1 MELFDFGI
9 PALDKALNLTATV
22 LLLLA
27 LGMLLIRVILRLC
40 DRAFD
45 RSERLAPF
53 RTYLRSTLRAVLY
66 ILLALAVLGSI
77 GVEITSFVAL
87 LSVAGLAVSLSLQNT
102 LSNVAGGVML
112 LIAIVGLASAVYCQ
126 YSAAV
131 ASTGFAT
138 ALRSGL
144 FRHIQSLPSD
154 QLDRLGADTLTTRV
168 TNDVNQLQLAVAMLI
183 RLVVRAPFLVI
194 GATVM
199 ALLLDWKL
207 ACIFFVA
214 APLMALVLY
223 LVMSRSIPFY
233 RIIQKKLDRISL
245 ITRENLSGV
254 RVIRA
259 FSRQEKEKERFAQA
273 SEDQMSTSIAV
284 GRISALLNPLTS
296 AIINLAIAAVIW
308 FGGFRVDAGG
318 MTQGE
323 VIAFVN
329 YLNQIL
335 LAMIVVANL
344 VVIFTK
350 AAASATR
357 VDEVLELHPSI
368 VNRVSRPAQEV
379 EGSPEIAFDAVSFAY
394 PDAGAYS
401 LSDISFTVARGQTLG
416 IIGGTGCGKSTLVN
430 LIPRFYEV
438 SQGSLKVDGVDVRDY
453 PMDQLRGKVG
463 IVPQRAV
470 LFSGTLRQNMQWRK
484 QDATDEEIWQALE
497 TAQAASFV
505 RKMPDGLDSVILQ
518 GGKNLSGGQKQRL
531 TIARALVGEP
541 EILILDDSA
550 SALDFATDAALR
562 QAIAKFSAE
571 RGNRMTTIIVSQRAN
586 TVRYADQIVVL
597 DDGKAAGIGTHEQLL
612 ESCQTYREI
621 YWSQNERQEAVAQK
635 GGER

>member
-1 MELFDFGI
+1 MLKFARFLKQFKREVLIGPVFKLTEAVFELIVPLVMAQIIDVGIANGDRGYVLRMGGVMVLLGLVGLGCALICQYCAARASQGFG
-9 PALDKALNLTATV
+9 TV
-22 LLLLA
+22 L
-27 LGMLLIRVILRLC
+27 
-40 DRAFD
+40 
-45 RSERLAPF
+45 RSEMF
-53 RTYLRSTLRAVLY
+53 RH
-66 ILLALAVLGSI
+66 I
-77 GVEITSFVAL
+77 
-87 LSVAGLAVSLSLQNT
+87 NT
-102 LSNVAGGVML
+102 LSHGEIDQIGTPS
-112 LIAIVGLASAVYCQ
+112 LI
-126 YSAAV
+126 
-131 ASTGFAT
+131 
-138 ALRSGL
+138 
-144 FRHIQSLPSD
+144 
-154 QLDRLGADTLTTRV
+154 TRI

-453 PMDQLRGKVG
+453 PMEQLRGKVG
-463 IVPQRAV
+463 IVPQKAV

-562 QAIAKFSAE
+562 QAIAKFSAG

>member
-1 MELFDFGI
+1 MLKFARFLKQFKREVLIGPVFKLTEAVFELIVPLVMAQIIDVGIANGDRGYVLRMGGVMVLLGLVGLGCALICQYCAARASQGFG
-9 PALDKALNLTATV
+9 TV
-22 LLLLA
+22 L
-27 LGMLLIRVILRLC
+27 
-40 DRAFD
+40 
-45 RSERLAPF
+45 RSEMF
-53 RTYLRSTLRAVLY
+53 RH
-66 ILLALAVLGSI
+66 I
-77 GVEITSFVAL
+77 
-87 LSVAGLAVSLSLQNT
+87 NT
-102 LSNVAGGVML
+102 LSHGEIDQIGTPS
-112 LIAIVGLASAVYCQ
+112 LI
-126 YSAAV
+126 
-131 ASTGFAT
+131 
-138 ALRSGL
+138 
-144 FRHIQSLPSD
+144 
-154 QLDRLGADTLTTRV
+154 TRI

-214 APLMALVLY
+214 GPLMALVLY

-612 ESCQTYREI
+612 ESCQIYREI

>member
-1 MELFDFGI
+1 MLKFARFLKQFKKEVLIGPVFKLTEAVFELIVPLVMAQIIDVGIANGDRGYVLRMGGVMVLLGLVGLGCALICQYCAARASQGFG
-9 PALDKALNLTATV
+9 TV
-22 LLLLA
+22 L
-27 LGMLLIRVILRLC
+27 
-40 DRAFD
+40 
-45 RSERLAPF
+45 RSEMF
-53 RTYLRSTLRAVLY
+53 RH
-66 ILLALAVLGSI
+66 I
-77 GVEITSFVAL
+77 
-87 LSVAGLAVSLSLQNT
+87 NT
-102 LSNVAGGVML
+102 LSHGEIDQIGTPS
-112 LIAIVGLASAVYCQ
+112 LI
-126 YSAAV
+126 
-131 ASTGFAT
+131 
-138 ALRSGL
+138 
-144 FRHIQSLPSD
+144 
-154 QLDRLGADTLTTRV
+154 TRI

-273 SEDQMSTSIAV
+273 SEDQMTTSITV

-357 VDEVLELHPSI
+357 VDEVLQLHPSI

-453 PMDQLRGKVG
+453 PMEQLRGKVG

-562 QAIAKFSAE
+562 QAIAKFSAG

-612 ESCQTYREI
+612 ESCQIYREI

>member
-1 MELFDFGI
+1 MLKFARFLKQFKREVLIGPVFKLTEAVFELIVPLVMAQIIDVGIANGDRGYVLRMGGVMVLLGLVGLGCALICQYCAARASQGFG
-9 PALDKALNLTATV
+9 TV
-22 LLLLA
+22 L
-27 LGMLLIRVILRLC
+27 
-40 DRAFD
+40 
-45 RSERLAPF
+45 RSEMF
-53 RTYLRSTLRAVLY
+53 RH
-66 ILLALAVLGSI
+66 I
-77 GVEITSFVAL
+77 
-87 LSVAGLAVSLSLQNT
+87 NT
-102 LSNVAGGVML
+102 LSHGEIDQIGTPS
-112 LIAIVGLASAVYCQ
+112 LI
-126 YSAAV
+126 
-131 ASTGFAT
+131 
-138 ALRSGL
+138 
-144 FRHIQSLPSD
+144 
-154 QLDRLGADTLTTRV
+154 TRI

-438 SQGSLKVDGVDVRDY
+438 SEGSIKVDGVDVRDY
-453 PMDQLRGKVG
+453 PMEQLRGKVG

>member
-1 MELFDFGI
+1 MLKFARFLKQFKKEVLIGPVFKLTEAVFELIVPLVMAQIIDVGIANGDRGYVLRMGGVMVLLGLVGLGCALICQYCAARASQGFG
-9 PALDKALNLTATV
+9 TV
-22 LLLLA
+22 L
-27 LGMLLIRVILRLC
+27 
-40 DRAFD
+40 
-45 RSERLAPF
+45 RSEMF
-53 RTYLRSTLRAVLY
+53 RH
-66 ILLALAVLGSI
+66 I
-77 GVEITSFVAL
+77 
-87 LSVAGLAVSLSLQNT
+87 NT
-102 LSNVAGGVML
+102 LSHGEIDQIGTPS
-112 LIAIVGLASAVYCQ
+112 LI
-126 YSAAV
+126 
-131 ASTGFAT
+131 
-138 ALRSGL
+138 
-144 FRHIQSLPSD
+144 
-154 QLDRLGADTLTTRV
+154 TRI

-273 SEDQMSTSIAV
+273 SEDQMTTSITV

-438 SQGSLKVDGVDVRDY
+438 SQGSIKVNGVDVRDY
-453 PMDQLRGKVG
+453 PMEQLRGKVG

-562 QAIAKFSAE
+562 RAIAKFSAE

>member
-1 MELFDFGI
+1 MLKFARFLKQFKREVLIGPVFKLTEAVFELIVPLVMAQIIDVGIANGDRGYVLRMGGVMVLLGLVGLGCALICQYCAARASQGFG
-9 PALDKALNLTATV
+9 TV
-22 LLLLA
+22 L
-27 LGMLLIRVILRLC
+27 
-40 DRAFD
+40 
-45 RSERLAPF
+45 RSEMF
-53 RTYLRSTLRAVLY
+53 RH
-66 ILLALAVLGSI
+66 I
-77 GVEITSFVAL
+77 
-87 LSVAGLAVSLSLQNT
+87 NT
-102 LSNVAGGVML
+102 LSHGEIDQIGTPS
-112 LIAIVGLASAVYCQ
+112 LI
-126 YSAAV
+126 
-131 ASTGFAT
+131 
-138 ALRSGL
+138 
-144 FRHIQSLPSD
+144 
-154 QLDRLGADTLTTRV
+154 TRI

-453 PMDQLRGKVG
+453 PMEQLRGKVG

-597 DDGKAAGIGTHEQLL
+597 DDGRATGIGTHEQLL

>member
-1 MELFDFGI
+1 MLKFARFLKQFKKEVLIGPVFKLTEAVFELIVPLVMAQIIDVGIANGDRGYVLRMGGVMVLLGLVGLGCALICQYCAARASQGFG
-9 PALDKALNLTATV
+9 TV
-22 LLLLA
+22 L
-27 LGMLLIRVILRLC
+27 
-40 DRAFD
+40 
-45 RSERLAPF
+45 RSEMF
-53 RTYLRSTLRAVLY
+53 RH
-66 ILLALAVLGSI
+66 I
-77 GVEITSFVAL
+77 
-87 LSVAGLAVSLSLQNT
+87 NT
-102 LSNVAGGVML
+102 LSHGEIDQIGTPS
-112 LIAIVGLASAVYCQ
+112 LI
-126 YSAAV
+126 
-131 ASTGFAT
+131 
-138 ALRSGL
+138 
-144 FRHIQSLPSD
+144 
-154 QLDRLGADTLTTRV
+154 TRI

-416 IIGGTGCGKSTLVN
+416 IIGGTGCGKSTLIN
-430 LIPRFYEV
+430 LVPRFYEV
-438 SQGSLKVDGVDVRDY
+438 SEGSIKVDGVDVRDY

-562 QAIAKFSAE
+562 QAIAKFSAG

-586 TVRYADQIVVL
+586 TVRYADRIVVL

-612 ESCQTYREI
+612 ESCQIYREI

>member
-1 MELFDFGI
+1 MLKFARFLKQFKKEVLIGPVFKLTEAVFELIVPLVMAQIIDVGIANGDRGYVLRMGGVMVLLGLVGLGCALICQYCAARASQGFG
-9 PALDKALNLTATV
+9 TV
-22 LLLLA
+22 L
-27 LGMLLIRVILRLC
+27 
-40 DRAFD
+40 
-45 RSERLAPF
+45 RSEMF
-53 RTYLRSTLRAVLY
+53 RH
-66 ILLALAVLGSI
+66 I
-77 GVEITSFVAL
+77 
-87 LSVAGLAVSLSLQNT
+87 NT
-102 LSNVAGGVML
+102 LSHGEIDQIGTPS
-112 LIAIVGLASAVYCQ
+112 LI
-126 YSAAV
+126 
-131 ASTGFAT
+131 
-138 ALRSGL
+138 
-144 FRHIQSLPSD
+144 
-154 QLDRLGADTLTTRV
+154 TRI

-273 SEDQMSTSIAV
+273 SEDQMTTSITV

-438 SQGSLKVDGVDVRDY
+438 SEGSIKVDGVDVRDY
-453 PMDQLRGKVG
+453 PMEQLRGKVG

-562 QAIAKFSAE
+562 RAIAKFSAE

-612 ESCQTYREI
+612 ENCQTYQEI

>member
-1 MELFDFGI
+1 MLKFARFLKQFKKEVLIGPVFKLTEAVFELIVPLVMAQIIDVGIANGDRGYVLRMGGVMVLLGLVGLGCALICQYCAARASQGFG
-9 PALDKALNLTATV
+9 TV
-22 LLLLA
+22 L
-27 LGMLLIRVILRLC
+27 
-40 DRAFD
+40 
-45 RSERLAPF
+45 RSEMF
-53 RTYLRSTLRAVLY
+53 RH
-66 ILLALAVLGSI
+66 I
-77 GVEITSFVAL
+77 
-87 LSVAGLAVSLSLQNT
+87 NT
-102 LSNVAGGVML
+102 LSHGEIDQIGTPS
-112 LIAIVGLASAVYCQ
+112 LI
-126 YSAAV
+126 
-131 ASTGFAT
+131 
-138 ALRSGL
+138 
-144 FRHIQSLPSD
+144 
-154 QLDRLGADTLTTRV
+154 TRI

-453 PMDQLRGKVG
+453 PMEQLRGKVG

-562 QAIAKFSAE
+562 RAIAKFSAG

-612 ESCQTYREI
+612 ESCQIYREI

>member
-1 MELFDFGI
+1 MLKFARFLKQFKREVLIGPVFKLTEAVFELIVPLVMAQIIDVGIANGDRGYVLRMGGVMVLLGLVGLGCALICQYCAARASQGFG
-9 PALDKALNLTATV
+9 TV
-22 LLLLA
+22 L
-27 LGMLLIRVILRLC
+27 
-40 DRAFD
+40 
-45 RSERLAPF
+45 RSEMF
-53 RTYLRSTLRAVLY
+53 RH
-66 ILLALAVLGSI
+66 I
-77 GVEITSFVAL
+77 
-87 LSVAGLAVSLSLQNT
+87 NT
-102 LSNVAGGVML
+102 LSHGEIDQIGTPS
-112 LIAIVGLASAVYCQ
+112 LI
-126 YSAAV
+126 
-131 ASTGFAT
+131 
-138 ALRSGL
+138 
-144 FRHIQSLPSD
+144 
-154 QLDRLGADTLTTRV
+154 TRI

-273 SEDQMSTSIAV
+273 SEDQMTTSITV

-416 IIGGTGCGKSTLVN
+416 IIGGTGCGKSTLIN
-430 LIPRFYEV
+430 LVPRFYEV
-438 SQGSLKVDGVDVRDY
+438 SEGSIKVDGVDVRDY
-453 PMDQLRGKVG
+453 PMEQLRGKVG

-531 TIARALVGEP
+531 TIARALMGEP

-562 QAIAKFSAE
+562 QAIAKFSAG

-612 ESCQTYREI
+612 ESCQIYREI
-621 YWSQNERQEAVAQK
+621 YWSQNERQEAVARK

>member
-1 MELFDFGI
+1 MLKFARFLKQFKKEVLIGPVFKLTEAVFELIVPLVMAQIIDVGIANGDRGYVLRMGGVMVLLGLVGLGCALICQYCAARASQGFG
-9 PALDKALNLTATV
+9 TV
-22 LLLLA
+22 L
-27 LGMLLIRVILRLC
+27 
-40 DRAFD
+40 
-45 RSERLAPF
+45 RSEMF
-53 RTYLRSTLRAVLY
+53 RH
-66 ILLALAVLGSI
+66 I
-77 GVEITSFVAL
+77 
-87 LSVAGLAVSLSLQNT
+87 NT
-102 LSNVAGGVML
+102 LSHGEIDQIGTPS
-112 LIAIVGLASAVYCQ
+112 LI
-126 YSAAV
+126 
-131 ASTGFAT
+131 
-138 ALRSGL
+138 
-144 FRHIQSLPSD
+144 
-154 QLDRLGADTLTTRV
+154 TRI

-194 GATVM
+194 GTTVM

-453 PMDQLRGKVG
+453 PMEQLRGKVG

-562 QAIAKFSAE
+562 QAIAKFSAG

>member
-1 MELFDFGI
+1 MLKFARFLEQFKKEVLIGPVFKLTEAVFELIVPLVMAQIIDVGIANGDRGYVLRMGGVMVLLGLVGLGCALICQYCAARASQGFG
-9 PALDKALNLTATV
+9 TV
-22 LLLLA
+22 L
-27 LGMLLIRVILRLC
+27 
-40 DRAFD
+40 
-45 RSERLAPF
+45 RSEMF
-53 RTYLRSTLRAVLY
+53 RH
-66 ILLALAVLGSI
+66 I
-77 GVEITSFVAL
+77 
-87 LSVAGLAVSLSLQNT
+87 NT
-102 LSNVAGGVML
+102 LSHGEIDQIGTPS
-112 LIAIVGLASAVYCQ
+112 LI
-126 YSAAV
+126 
-131 ASTGFAT
+131 
-138 ALRSGL
+138 
-144 FRHIQSLPSD
+144 
-154 QLDRLGADTLTTRV
+154 TRI

-273 SEDQMSTSIAV
+273 SEDQMTTSITV

-438 SQGSLKVDGVDVRDY
+438 SEGSIKVDGVDVRDY
-453 PMDQLRGKVG
+453 PMEQLRGKVG

-562 QAIAKFSAE
+562 QAIAKFSAG

-612 ESCQTYREI
+612 ESCQIYREI

>member
-1 MELFDFGI
+1 MLKFARFLKQFKKEVLIGPVFKLTEAVFELIVPLVMAQIIDVGIANGDRGYVLRMGGVMVLLGLVGLGCALICQYCAARASQGFG
-9 PALDKALNLTATV
+9 TV
-22 LLLLA
+22 L
-27 LGMLLIRVILRLC
+27 
-40 DRAFD
+40 
-45 RSERLAPF
+45 RSEMF
-53 RTYLRSTLRAVLY
+53 RH
-66 ILLALAVLGSI
+66 I
-77 GVEITSFVAL
+77 
-87 LSVAGLAVSLSLQNT
+87 NT
-102 LSNVAGGVML
+102 LSHGEIDQIGTPS
-112 LIAIVGLASAVYCQ
+112 LI
-126 YSAAV
+126 
-131 ASTGFAT
+131 
-138 ALRSGL
+138 
-144 FRHIQSLPSD
+144 
-154 QLDRLGADTLTTRV
+154 TRI

-562 QAIAKFSAE
+562 RAIAKFSAE

>member
-1 MELFDFGI
+1 MLKFARFLKQFKREVLIGPVFKLTEAVFELIVPLVMAQIIDVGIANGDRGYVLRMGGVMVLLGLVGLGCALICQYCAARASQGFG
-9 PALDKALNLTATV
+9 TV
-22 LLLLA
+22 L
-27 LGMLLIRVILRLC
+27 
-40 DRAFD
+40 
-45 RSERLAPF
+45 RSEMF
-53 RTYLRSTLRAVLY
+53 RH
-66 ILLALAVLGSI
+66 I
-77 GVEITSFVAL
+77 
-87 LSVAGLAVSLSLQNT
+87 NT
-102 LSNVAGGVML
+102 LSHGEIDQIGTPS
-112 LIAIVGLASAVYCQ
+112 LI
-126 YSAAV
+126 
-131 ASTGFAT
+131 
-138 ALRSGL
+138 
-144 FRHIQSLPSD
+144 
-154 QLDRLGADTLTTRV
+154 TRI

-438 SQGSLKVDGVDVRDY
+438 SQGCIRVDGVDVRDY

>member
-1 MELFDFGI
+1 MLKFARFLKQFKKEVLIGPVFKLTEAVFELIVPLVMAQIIDVGIANGDRGYVLRMGGVMVLLGLVGLGCALICQYCAARASQGFG
-9 PALDKALNLTATV
+9 TV
-22 LLLLA
+22 L
-27 LGMLLIRVILRLC
+27 
-40 DRAFD
+40 
-45 RSERLAPF
+45 RSEMF
-53 RTYLRSTLRAVLY
+53 RH
-66 ILLALAVLGSI
+66 I
-77 GVEITSFVAL
+77 
-87 LSVAGLAVSLSLQNT
+87 NT
-102 LSNVAGGVML
+102 LSHGEIDQIGTPS
-112 LIAIVGLASAVYCQ
+112 LI
-126 YSAAV
+126 
-131 ASTGFAT
+131 
-138 ALRSGL
+138 
-144 FRHIQSLPSD
+144 
-154 QLDRLGADTLTTRV
+154 TRI

-357 VDEVLELHPSI
+357 VDEVLQLHPSI

-562 QAIAKFSAE
+562 RAIAKFSAG

-597 DDGKAAGIGTHEQLL
+597 DDGRATGIGTHEQLL

>member
-1 MELFDFGI
+1 MLKFARFLKQFKKEVLIGPVFKLTEAVFELIVPLVMAQIIDVGIANGDRGYVLRMGGVMVLLGLVGLGCALICQYCAARASQGFG
-9 PALDKALNLTATV
+9 TV
-22 LLLLA
+22 L
-27 LGMLLIRVILRLC
+27 
-40 DRAFD
+40 
-45 RSERLAPF
+45 RSEMF
-53 RTYLRSTLRAVLY
+53 RH
-66 ILLALAVLGSI
+66 I
-77 GVEITSFVAL
+77 
-87 LSVAGLAVSLSLQNT
+87 NT
-102 LSNVAGGVML
+102 LSHGEIDQIGTPS
-112 LIAIVGLASAVYCQ
+112 LI
-126 YSAAV
+126 
-131 ASTGFAT
+131 
-138 ALRSGL
+138 
-144 FRHIQSLPSD
+144 
-154 QLDRLGADTLTTRV
+154 TRI

-273 SEDQMSTSIAV
+273 SEDQMTTSITV

-357 VDEVLELHPSI
+357 VDEVLQLHPSI

-453 PMDQLRGKVG
+453 PMEQLRGKVG

-612 ESCQTYREI
+612 ENCQTYQEI

>member
-1 MELFDFGI
+1 MLKFARFLKQFKKEVLIGPVFKLTEAVFELIVPLVMAQIIDVGIANGDRGYVLRMGGVMVLLGLVGLGCALICQYCAARASQGFG
-9 PALDKALNLTATV
+9 TV
-22 LLLLA
+22 L
-27 LGMLLIRVILRLC
+27 
-40 DRAFD
+40 
-45 RSERLAPF
+45 RSEMF
-53 RTYLRSTLRAVLY
+53 RH
-66 ILLALAVLGSI
+66 I
-77 GVEITSFVAL
+77 
-87 LSVAGLAVSLSLQNT
+87 NT
-102 LSNVAGGVML
+102 LSHGEIDQIGTPS
-112 LIAIVGLASAVYCQ
+112 LI
-126 YSAAV
+126 
-131 ASTGFAT
+131 
-138 ALRSGL
+138 
-144 FRHIQSLPSD
+144 
-154 QLDRLGADTLTTRV
+154 TRI

-438 SQGSLKVDGVDVRDY
+438 SEGSIKVDGVDVRDY
-453 PMDQLRGKVG
+453 PMEQLRGKVG

-562 QAIAKFSAE
+562 RAIAKFSAG

-612 ESCQTYREI
+612 ESCQIYREI

>member
-1 MELFDFGI
+1 MLKFARFLKQFKREVLIGPVFKLTEAVFELIVPLVMAQIIDVGIANGDRGYVLRMGGVMVLLGLVGLGCALICQYCAARASQGFG
-9 PALDKALNLTATV
+9 TV
-22 LLLLA
+22 L
-27 LGMLLIRVILRLC
+27 
-40 DRAFD
+40 
-45 RSERLAPF
+45 RSEMF
-53 RTYLRSTLRAVLY
+53 RH
-66 ILLALAVLGSI
+66 I
-77 GVEITSFVAL
+77 
-87 LSVAGLAVSLSLQNT
+87 NT
-102 LSNVAGGVML
+102 LSHGEIDQIGTPS
-112 LIAIVGLASAVYCQ
+112 LI
-126 YSAAV
+126 
-131 ASTGFAT
+131 
-138 ALRSGL
+138 
-144 FRHIQSLPSD
+144 
-154 QLDRLGADTLTTRV
+154 TRI

-368 VNRVSRPAQEV
+368 VNRVSRPAQEI

-453 PMDQLRGKVG
+453 PMEQLRGKVG

-531 TIARALVGEP
+531 TIARALMGEP

-562 QAIAKFSAE
+562 QAIAKFSAG

-621 YWSQNERQEAVAQK
+621 YWSQNERQEAVTQK

>member
-1 MELFDFGI
+1 MLKFARFLKQFKKEVLIGPVFKLTEAVFELIVPLVMAQIIDVGIANGDRGYVLRMGGVMVLLGLVGLGCALICQYCAARASQGFG
-9 PALDKALNLTATV
+9 TV
-22 LLLLA
+22 L
-27 LGMLLIRVILRLC
+27 
-40 DRAFD
+40 
-45 RSERLAPF
+45 RSEMF
-53 RTYLRSTLRAVLY
+53 RH
-66 ILLALAVLGSI
+66 I
-77 GVEITSFVAL
+77 
-87 LSVAGLAVSLSLQNT
+87 NT
-102 LSNVAGGVML
+102 LSHGEIDQIGTPS
-112 LIAIVGLASAVYCQ
+112 LI
-126 YSAAV
+126 
-131 ASTGFAT
+131 
-138 ALRSGL
+138 
-144 FRHIQSLPSD
+144 
-154 QLDRLGADTLTTRV
+154 TRI

-273 SEDQMSTSIAV
+273 SEDQMTTSITV

-453 PMDQLRGKVG
+453 PMEQLRGKVG
-463 IVPQRAV
+463 IVPQKAV

-505 RKMPDGLDSVILQ
+505 HKMPDGLDSVILQ

-562 QAIAKFSAE
+562 QAIARFSAG

-612 ESCQTYREI
+612 ESCQIYREI

>member
-1 MELFDFGI
+1 MLKFARFLKQFKKEVLIGPVFKLTEAVFELIVPLVMAQIIDVGIANGDRGYVLRMGGVMVLLGLVGLGCALICQYCAARASQGFG
-9 PALDKALNLTATV
+9 TV
-22 LLLLA
+22 L
-27 LGMLLIRVILRLC
+27 
-40 DRAFD
+40 
-45 RSERLAPF
+45 RSEMF
-53 RTYLRSTLRAVLY
+53 RH
-66 ILLALAVLGSI
+66 I
-77 GVEITSFVAL
+77 
-87 LSVAGLAVSLSLQNT
+87 NT
-102 LSNVAGGVML
+102 LSHGEIDQIGTPS
-112 LIAIVGLASAVYCQ
+112 LI
-126 YSAAV
+126 
-131 ASTGFAT
+131 
-138 ALRSGL
+138 
-144 FRHIQSLPSD
+144 
-154 QLDRLGADTLTTRV
+154 TRI

-453 PMDQLRGKVG
+453 PMEQLRGKVG

-562 QAIAKFSAE
+562 QAIAKFSAG

-621 YWSQNERQEAVAQK
+621 YWSQNERQEAVTQK

>member
-1 MELFDFGI
+1 MLKFARFLKQFKREVLIGPVFKLTEAVFELIVPLVMAQIIDVGIANGDRGYVLRMGGVMVLLGLVGLGCALICQYCAARASQGFG
-9 PALDKALNLTATV
+9 TV
-22 LLLLA
+22 L
-27 LGMLLIRVILRLC
+27 
-40 DRAFD
+40 
-45 RSERLAPF
+45 RSEMF
-53 RTYLRSTLRAVLY
+53 RH
-66 ILLALAVLGSI
+66 I
-77 GVEITSFVAL
+77 
-87 LSVAGLAVSLSLQNT
+87 NT
-102 LSNVAGGVML
+102 LSHGEIDQIGTPS
-112 LIAIVGLASAVYCQ
+112 LI
-126 YSAAV
+126 
-131 ASTGFAT
+131 
-138 ALRSGL
+138 
-144 FRHIQSLPSD
+144 
-154 QLDRLGADTLTTRV
+154 TRI

-357 VDEVLELHPSI
+357 VDEVLQLHPSI

-453 PMDQLRGKVG
+453 PMEQLRGKVG

-562 QAIAKFSAE
+562 QAIAKFSAG

-612 ESCQTYREI
+612 ENCQTYQEI

>member
-1 MELFDFGI
+1 MLKFARFLKQFKKEVLIGPVFKLTEAVFELIVPLVMAQIIDVGIANGDRGYVLRMGGVMVLLGLVGLGCALICQYCAARASQGFG
-9 PALDKALNLTATV
+9 TV
-22 LLLLA
+22 L
-27 LGMLLIRVILRLC
+27 
-40 DRAFD
+40 
-45 RSERLAPF
+45 RSEMF
-53 RTYLRSTLRAVLY
+53 RH
-66 ILLALAVLGSI
+66 I
-77 GVEITSFVAL
+77 
-87 LSVAGLAVSLSLQNT
+87 NT
-102 LSNVAGGVML
+102 LSHGEIDQIGTPS
-112 LIAIVGLASAVYCQ
+112 LI
-126 YSAAV
+126 
-131 ASTGFAT
+131 
-138 ALRSGL
+138 
-144 FRHIQSLPSD
+144 
-154 QLDRLGADTLTTRV
+154 TRI

-438 SQGSLKVDGVDVRDY
+438 SEGSIKVDGVDVRDY

-612 ESCQTYREI
+612 ESCQIYREI

>member
-1 MELFDFGI
+1 MLKFARFLKQFKKEVLIGPVFKLTEAVFELIVPLVMAQIIDVGIANGDRGYVLRMGGVMVLLGLVGLGCALICQYCAARASQGFG
-9 PALDKALNLTATV
+9 TV
-22 LLLLA
+22 L
-27 LGMLLIRVILRLC
+27 
-40 DRAFD
+40 
-45 RSERLAPF
+45 RSEMF
-53 RTYLRSTLRAVLY
+53 RH
-66 ILLALAVLGSI
+66 I
-77 GVEITSFVAL
+77 
-87 LSVAGLAVSLSLQNT
+87 NT
-102 LSNVAGGVML
+102 LSHGEIDQIGTPS
-112 LIAIVGLASAVYCQ
+112 LI
-126 YSAAV
+126 
-131 ASTGFAT
+131 
-138 ALRSGL
+138 
-144 FRHIQSLPSD
+144 
-154 QLDRLGADTLTTRV
+154 TRI

-438 SQGSLKVDGVDVRDY
+438 SQGSIKVDGVDVRDY
-453 PMDQLRGKVG
+453 PMEQLRGKVG

-562 QAIAKFSAE
+562 QAIAKFSAG

-621 YWSQNERQEAVAQK
+621 YWSQNERQEAVARK

>member
-1 MELFDFGI
+1 MLKFARFLKQFKKEVLIGPVFKLTEAVFELIVPLVMAQIIDVGIANGDRGYVLRMGGVMVLLGLVGLGCALICQYCAARASQGFG
-9 PALDKALNLTATV
+9 TV
-22 LLLLA
+22 L
-27 LGMLLIRVILRLC
+27 
-40 DRAFD
+40 
-45 RSERLAPF
+45 RSEMF
-53 RTYLRSTLRAVLY
+53 RH
-66 ILLALAVLGSI
+66 I
-77 GVEITSFVAL
+77 
-87 LSVAGLAVSLSLQNT
+87 NT
-102 LSNVAGGVML
+102 LSHGEIDQIGTPS
-112 LIAIVGLASAVYCQ
+112 LI
-126 YSAAV
+126 
-131 ASTGFAT
+131 
-138 ALRSGL
+138 
-144 FRHIQSLPSD
+144 
-154 QLDRLGADTLTTRV
+154 TRI

-438 SQGSLKVDGVDVRDY
+438 SEGSIKVDGVDVRDY
-453 PMDQLRGKVG
+453 PMEQLRGKVG

-562 QAIAKFSAE
+562 RAIAKFSAE

-612 ESCQTYREI
+612 ESCQIYREI

>member
-1 MELFDFGI
+1 MLKFARFLKQFKKEVLIGPVFKLTEAVFELIVPLVMAQIIDVGIANGDRGYVLRMGGVMVLLGLVGLGCALICQYCAARASQGFG
-9 PALDKALNLTATV
+9 TV
-22 LLLLA
+22 L
-27 LGMLLIRVILRLC
+27 
-40 DRAFD
+40 
-45 RSERLAPF
+45 RSEMF
-53 RTYLRSTLRAVLY
+53 RH
-66 ILLALAVLGSI
+66 I
-77 GVEITSFVAL
+77 
-87 LSVAGLAVSLSLQNT
+87 NT
-102 LSNVAGGVML
+102 LSHGEIDQIGTPS
-112 LIAIVGLASAVYCQ
+112 LI
-126 YSAAV
+126 
-131 ASTGFAT
+131 
-138 ALRSGL
+138 
-144 FRHIQSLPSD
+144 
-154 QLDRLGADTLTTRV
+154 TRI

-273 SEDQMSTSIAV
+273 SEDQMTTSIAV

-438 SQGSLKVDGVDVRDY
+438 SEGSIKVDGVDVRDY
-453 PMDQLRGKVG
+453 PMEQLRGKVG

-562 QAIAKFSAE
+562 QAIAKFSAG

-597 DDGKAAGIGTHEQLL
+597 DDGRATGIGTHEQLL

>member
-1 MELFDFGI
+1 MLKFARFLKQFKVEVLVGPVFKLTEAIFELIVPLVMAQIIDVGIANGDRGYVLRMGGVMVLLGLVGLCCALICQYCAARASQGFG
-9 PALDKALNLTATV
+9 TV
-22 LLLLA
+22 L
-27 LGMLLIRVILRLC
+27 
-40 DRAFD
+40 
-45 RSERLAPF
+45 RSEMF
-53 RTYLRSTLRAVLY
+53 RH
-66 ILLALAVLGSI
+66 I
-77 GVEITSFVAL
+77 
-87 LSVAGLAVSLSLQNT
+87 NT
-102 LSNVAGGVML
+102 LSHGEIDQIGTPS
-112 LIAIVGLASAVYCQ
+112 LI
-126 YSAAV
+126 
-131 ASTGFAT
+131 
-138 ALRSGL
+138 
-144 FRHIQSLPSD
+144 
-154 QLDRLGADTLTTRV
+154 TRI

-194 GATVM
+194 GSTVM
-199 ALLLDWKL
+199 ALMIDWKL
-207 ACIFFVA
+207 ACVFFVA

-223 LVMSRSIPFY
+223 LVMSKSIPFY

-273 SEDQMSTSIAV
+273 SEDQMTTSITV

-357 VDEVLELHPSI
+357 VDEVLQLQPSI

-401 LSDISFTVARGQTLG
+401 LSDISFRVARGQTLG

-438 SQGSLKVDGVDVRDY
+438 SQGSLKVEGVDVRDY
-453 PMDQLRGKVG
+453 PMEQLRGKVG
-463 IVPQRAV
+463 LVPQRAV
-470 LFSGTLRQNMQWRK
+470 LFSGMLRQNMQWRK

-497 TAQAASFV
+497 TAQAADFV

-562 QAIAKFSAE
+562 RAIAKFSAG

-586 TVRYADQIVVL
+586 TVRYADQILVL
-597 DDGKAAGIGTHEQLL
+597 DDGRAAGIGTHEQLL

>member
-1 MELFDFGI
+1 MLKFARFLKQFKREVLIGPVFKLTEAVFELIVPLVMAQIIDVGIANGDRGYVLRMGGVMVLLGLVGLGCALICQYCAARASQGFG
-9 PALDKALNLTATV
+9 TV
-22 LLLLA
+22 L
-27 LGMLLIRVILRLC
+27 
-40 DRAFD
+40 
-45 RSERLAPF
+45 RSEMF
-53 RTYLRSTLRAVLY
+53 RH
-66 ILLALAVLGSI
+66 I
-77 GVEITSFVAL
+77 
-87 LSVAGLAVSLSLQNT
+87 NT
-102 LSNVAGGVML
+102 LSHGEIDQIGTPS
-112 LIAIVGLASAVYCQ
+112 LI
-126 YSAAV
+126 
-131 ASTGFAT
+131 
-138 ALRSGL
+138 
-144 FRHIQSLPSD
+144 
-154 QLDRLGADTLTTRV
+154 TRI

-273 SEDQMSTSIAV
+273 SEDQMSTSITV

-438 SQGSLKVDGVDVRDY
+438 SQGSIKVDGVDVRDY
-453 PMDQLRGKVG
+453 PMEQLRGKVG

-562 QAIAKFSAE
+562 RAIAKFSAG

>member
-1 MELFDFGI
+1 MLKFARFLKQFKKEVLIGPIFKLTEAVFELIVPLVMAQIIDVGIANGDRGYVLRMGGVMVLLGLVGLGCALICQYCAARASQGFG
-9 PALDKALNLTATV
+9 TV
-22 LLLLA
+22 L
-27 LGMLLIRVILRLC
+27 
-40 DRAFD
+40 
-45 RSERLAPF
+45 RSEMF
-53 RTYLRSTLRAVLY
+53 RH
-66 ILLALAVLGSI
+66 I
-77 GVEITSFVAL
+77 
-87 LSVAGLAVSLSLQNT
+87 NT
-102 LSNVAGGVML
+102 LSHGEIDQIGTPS
-112 LIAIVGLASAVYCQ
+112 LI
-126 YSAAV
+126 
-131 ASTGFAT
+131 
-138 ALRSGL
+138 
-144 FRHIQSLPSD
+144 
-154 QLDRLGADTLTTRV
+154 TRI

-453 PMDQLRGKVG
+453 PMEQLRGKVG

-562 QAIAKFSAE
+562 RAIAKFSAE

-612 ESCQTYREI
+612 ENCQTYQEI

>member
-1 MELFDFGI
+1 MLKFARFLKQFKREVLIGPVFKLTEAVFELIVPLVMAQIIDVGIANGDRGYVLRMGGVMVLLGLVGLGCALICQYCAARASQGFG
-9 PALDKALNLTATV
+9 TV
-22 LLLLA
+22 L
-27 LGMLLIRVILRLC
+27 
-40 DRAFD
+40 
-45 RSERLAPF
+45 RSEMF
-53 RTYLRSTLRAVLY
+53 RH
-66 ILLALAVLGSI
+66 I
-77 GVEITSFVAL
+77 
-87 LSVAGLAVSLSLQNT
+87 NT
-102 LSNVAGGVML
+102 LSHGEIDQIGTPS
-112 LIAIVGLASAVYCQ
+112 LI
-126 YSAAV
+126 
-131 ASTGFAT
+131 
-138 ALRSGL
+138 
-144 FRHIQSLPSD
+144 
-154 QLDRLGADTLTTRV
+154 TRI

-273 SEDQMSTSIAV
+273 SEDQMTTSITV

-357 VDEVLELHPSI
+357 VDEVLQLHPSI

-438 SQGSLKVDGVDVRDY
+438 SQGSIKVDGVDVRDY
-453 PMDQLRGKVG
+453 PMEQLRGKVG

-562 QAIAKFSAE
+562 RAIAKFSAG

-612 ESCQTYREI
+612 ENCQTYQEI

>member
-1 MELFDFGI
+1 MLKFARFLKQFKKEVLIGPVFKLTEAVFELIVPLVMAQIIDVGIANGDRGYVLRMGGVMVLLGLVGLGCALICQYCAARASQGFG
-9 PALDKALNLTATV
+9 TV
-22 LLLLA
+22 L
-27 LGMLLIRVILRLC
+27 
-40 DRAFD
+40 
-45 RSERLAPF
+45 RSEMF
-53 RTYLRSTLRAVLY
+53 RH
-66 ILLALAVLGSI
+66 I
-77 GVEITSFVAL
+77 
-87 LSVAGLAVSLSLQNT
+87 NT
-102 LSNVAGGVML
+102 LSHGEIDQIGTPS
-112 LIAIVGLASAVYCQ
+112 LI
-126 YSAAV
+126 
-131 ASTGFAT
+131 
-138 ALRSGL
+138 
-144 FRHIQSLPSD
+144 
-154 QLDRLGADTLTTRV
+154 TRI

-453 PMDQLRGKVG
+453 PMEQLRGKVG

-562 QAIAKFSAE
+562 RAIAKFSAG

-597 DDGKAAGIGTHEQLL
+597 DDGKATGIGTHEQLL

>member
-1 MELFDFGI
+1 MLKFARFLKQFKREVLIGPVFKLTEAVFELIVPLVMAQIIDVGIANGDRGYVLRMGGVMVLLGLVGLGCALICQYCAARASQGFG
-9 PALDKALNLTATV
+9 TV
-22 LLLLA
+22 L
-27 LGMLLIRVILRLC
+27 
-40 DRAFD
+40 
-45 RSERLAPF
+45 RSEMF
-53 RTYLRSTLRAVLY
+53 RH
-66 ILLALAVLGSI
+66 I
-77 GVEITSFVAL
+77 
-87 LSVAGLAVSLSLQNT
+87 NT
-102 LSNVAGGVML
+102 LSHGEIDQIGTPS
-112 LIAIVGLASAVYCQ
+112 LI
-126 YSAAV
+126 
-131 ASTGFAT
+131 
-138 ALRSGL
+138 
-144 FRHIQSLPSD
+144 
-154 QLDRLGADTLTTRV
+154 TRI

-308 FGGFRVDAGG
+308 FGGFRVDSGS

-438 SQGSLKVDGVDVRDY
+438 SQGSIKVNGVDVRDY
-453 PMDQLRGKVG
+453 PMEQLRGKVG

-562 QAIAKFSAE
+562 QAIAKFSAG

-621 YWSQNERQEAVAQK
+621 YWSQNERQEAVTQK

>member
-1 MELFDFGI
+1 MLKFARFLKQFKKEVLIGPVFKLTEAVFELIVPLVMAQIIDVGIANGDRGYVLRMGGVMVLLGLVGLGCALICQYCAARASQGFG
-9 PALDKALNLTATV
+9 TV
-22 LLLLA
+22 L
-27 LGMLLIRVILRLC
+27 
-40 DRAFD
+40 
-45 RSERLAPF
+45 RSEMF
-53 RTYLRSTLRAVLY
+53 RH
-66 ILLALAVLGSI
+66 I
-77 GVEITSFVAL
+77 
-87 LSVAGLAVSLSLQNT
+87 NT
-102 LSNVAGGVML
+102 LSHGEIDQIGTPS
-112 LIAIVGLASAVYCQ
+112 LI
-126 YSAAV
+126 
-131 ASTGFAT
+131 
-138 ALRSGL
+138 
-144 FRHIQSLPSD
+144 
-154 QLDRLGADTLTTRV
+154 TRI

-308 FGGFRVDAGG
+308 FGGFRVDSGS

-357 VDEVLELHPSI
+357 VDEVLQLHPSI

-612 ESCQTYREI
+612 ESCQIYREI